1 MHFVGEAVNNN
12 FNHLTGWWKF
22 TQVMV
27 LQSSNQ
33 SCLLW
38 FNQRANMFDQAIILF
53 INLGQFKLIRGSFN
67 LQTDPLD
74 LLLATR
80 RLGSV
85 GVDIGLNIQVW
96 QESIVMVQI
105 LYVLKNHSTYTK
117 IRFQTQPLTLTI
129 FILESKIYKV
139 QNLDRF
145 LLYVLSKFADDVNQD
160 P

>member
-1 MHFVGEAVNNN
+1 
-12 FNHLTGWWKF
+12 
-22 TQVMV
+22 
-27 LQSSNQ
+27 
-33 SCLLW
+33 
-38 FNQRANMFDQAIILF
+38 
-53 INLGQFKLIRGSFN
+53 
-67 LQTDPLD
+67 
-74 LLLATR
+74 
-80 RLGSV
+80 
-85 GVDIGLNIQVW
+85 
-96 QESIVMVQI
+96 MVQI